1 MCFYILFLGHKKPLY
16 LTDHMKLPN
25 HNFVFAMDKME
36 VHTIES
42 GSSSRSG
49 GGGGMAS
56 NKYSNSLG
64 SNSEEPFKE
73 EGNTRGKMNKLL
85 RQAGIQDDDLLIVSD
100 VDEIP
105 RS

>member
-1 MCFYILFLGHKKPLY
+1 
-16 LTDHMKLPN
+16 MKLPN
-25 HNFVFAMDKME
+25 HNFVFALDKME

-42 GSSSRSG
+42 GSSSSLSSLD
-49 GGGGMAS
+49 GGGMAS
-56 NKYSNSLG
+56 SKGSNSLG
-64 SNSEEPFKE
+64 DGEEPFKE
-73 EGNTRGKMNKLL
+73 EGNTRSKMNKLL

>member
-1 MCFYILFLGHKKPLY
+1 M
-16 LTDHMKLPN
+16 TLPN
-25 HNFVFAMDKME
+25 HNFVFALDKME

-42 GSSSRSG
+42 GSSSSRRSSLDG
-49 GGGGMAS
+49 GGTAS
-56 NKYSNSLG
+56 SKGSNSLSDG
-64 SNSEEPFKE
+64 EEPFKE
-73 EGNTRGKMNKLL
+73 EGNTRSKMNKLL

>member
-1 MCFYILFLGHKKPLY
+1 
-16 LTDHMKLPN
+16 MKLPN

-42 GSSSRSG
+42 GSSSSSRSGGG

>member
-1 MCFYILFLGHKKPLY
+1 M
-16 LTDHMKLPN
+16 TLPN
-25 HNFVFAMDKME
+25 HNFVFALDKME

-42 GSSSRSG
+42 GSSLNSLD
-49 GGGGMAS
+49 GGGMAS
-56 NKYSNSLG
+56 SLG
-64 SNSEEPFKE
+64 SNSLGNGEEPFKE
-73 EGNTRGKMNKLL
+73 EGNTRSKMNKLL

>member
-1 MCFYILFLGHKKPLY
+1 
-16 LTDHMKLPN
+16 MKLPN
-25 HNFVFAMDKME
+25 HNFVFALDKME

-42 GSSSRSG
+42 GSLD
-49 GGGGMAS
+49 GGGMAS
-56 NKYSNSLG
+56 SKGSNSLG
-64 SNSEEPFKE
+64 DGEEPFKE
-73 EGNTRGKMNKLL
+73 EGNTRSKMNKLL